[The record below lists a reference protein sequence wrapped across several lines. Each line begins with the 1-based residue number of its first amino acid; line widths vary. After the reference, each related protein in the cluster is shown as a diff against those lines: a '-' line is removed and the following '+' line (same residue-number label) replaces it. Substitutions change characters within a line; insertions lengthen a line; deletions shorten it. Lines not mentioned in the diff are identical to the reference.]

1 VVATSGQWGRRRS
14 AADRPGPARRRSV
27 SVTLLVTVL
36 VATTAVAVTV
46 VLSFQWTSERARDDA
61 ASDARFQAGLAA
73 ESVQSSLTRISTA
86 LGTAAAAPSTLAK
99 LHAPAVCSLTAAG
112 LNGYRGSHVDL
123 VLPDG
128 RVPCSSLAPVGAPAG
143 ATYGNAPWVARGLA
157 SPAPVVVR
165 TATDPLTRRAAVT
178 IAARIVEGGQPV
190 ALITAVVPVHDIA
203 DGLAS
208 AFAGPRGLTFTI
220 VEPGRD
226 SIRSASGVEGEQW
239 TPYAGSGFDA
249 GRSGTWAALDGRE
262 RLFASAAV
270 PQLGWRVFSGVDTG
284 SITAEAREAAGRQG
298 ILAIVALLAQAALA
312 WLVSRRIVRPLQ
324 AVTESIV
331 AARDEPMPAPVP
343 VGGPR
348 EVAVLAS
355 EFNAMIEARLGYE
368 AQLTDRA
375 LHDDLTQLP
384 NRALLRDRLERSIR
398 ATTGGATLAVL
409 FLDLDRFKLV
419 NDSLGHPAG
428 DALLQLVAARLTT
441 ALRPHD
447 TLARFGG
454 DVFVGVC
461 EAVDGAPGA
470 VEIARRLEASL
481 AEPFSVHG
489 QSVDVSAKF
498 GIALTT
504 DPRANPDEL
513 VREADI
519 AMYQAK
525 DTDRAWEL
533 WDDDLQIRSAHRLEL
548 LQDLRRAVEQREI
561 VVLYQPIWDVEEWQ
575 IVSVEALVRWDHPR
589 LGRLAPGQFVPL
601 AEDSGEIRVIGQY
614 VLEEALRFVATLM
627 KAGHPLTVS
636 VNVAVS
642 QLDEA
647 FVAGVA
653 ERLENE
659 QLPPECLCLEVTES
673 ALCDALGSR
682 ADALTVLRAM
692 GVHTAVDDFGT
703 GYSSLSYFQ
712 HFPFDTLKIDR
723 SFIEPLGADDGRAA
737 ALVDAIT
744 SMARALDL
752 HVVGEGVETAEQLAA
767 ARALGVRYVQGF
779 LLAKPLEAAELRA
792 LVRRQHV
799 APAAV
804 APPVPRLN
812 PA

>member
-1 VVATSGQWGRRRS
+1 M
-14 AADRPGPARRRSV
+14 
-27 SVTLLVTVL
+27 LLVTVL
-36 VATTAVAVTV
+36 VVTTAVAVTIG
-46 VLSFQWTSERARDDA
+46 LTFRWTSERARDDA
-61 ASDARFQAGLAA
+61 ASDAQFQAGLAA
-73 ESVQSSLTRISTA
+73 GSVQSSLTRISTA
-86 LGTAAAAPSTLAK
+86 LATAAAAPLTLAK
-99 LHAPAVCSLTAAG
+99 LHSPGTCTLSSAG

-128 RVPCSSLAPVGAPAG
+128 TVACSSLSDAGAPAG
-143 ATYGNAPWVARGLA
+143 ATDGDAPWIARALA
-157 SPAPVVVR
+157 SATPVVGR
-165 TATDPLTRRAAVT
+165 TATDALTHRAAVT
-178 IAARIVEGGQPV
+178 IAAPV
-190 ALITAVVPVHDIA
+190 KEDGKAVGLIAAVVPVQEIA
-203 DGLAS
+203 DGLAN
-208 AFAGPRGLTFTI
+208 AFAGPRNLTFTV
-220 VEPGRD
+220 VEPSRKA
-226 SIRSASGVEGEQW
+226 IRSASDVEGEQW
-239 TPYAGSGFDA
+239 KPYVGSGFDT
-249 GRSGTWAALDGRE
+249 GPSGTWTALDGRQ

-270 PQLGWRVFSGVDTG
+270 PQLGWRVFSGVDTD
-284 SITAEAREAAGRQG
+284 SITAEARDAAGQQG
-298 ILAIVALLAQAALA
+298 VLAIVALLALAALA
-312 WLVSRRIVRPLQ
+312 WFVSRRIVRPLQ
-324 AVTESIV
+324 WVTESIV

-343 VGGPR
+343 VDGPR

-355 EFNAMIEARLGYE
+355 EFNAMIEARLDYE

-375 LHDDLTQLP
+375 LHDDLTRLP
-384 NRALLRDRLERSIR
+384 NRALLRDRLERAIR
-398 ATTGGATLAVL
+398 AITGGATLAVL

-419 NDSLGHPAG
+419 NDSLGHPGG
-428 DALLQLVAARLTT
+428 DALLQLVAARLET
-441 ALRPHD
+441 ALRPQD

-454 DVFVGVC
+454 DEFVVVC
-461 EAVDGAPGA
+461 EDVDGPAGA
-470 VEIARRLEASL
+470 VEIARRLESSL
-481 AEPFSVHG
+481 AEPFAVHG
-489 QSVDVSAKF
+489 QSVDVSAKV

-504 DPRANPDEL
+504 DPFANPDEL

-525 DTDRAWEL
+525 DTARAWEL
-533 WDDDLQIRSAHRLEL
+533 WDDDLETRSQHRLEL

-561 VVLYQPIWDVEEWQ
+561 VVLYQPIWDVEEWR
-575 IVSVEALVRWDHPR
+575 VAGVEALVRWDHPR

-614 VLEEALRFVATLM
+614 VLEEALRFVGTLAR
-627 KAGHPLTVS
+627 AGSPLTVS

-642 QLDEA
+642 QLDDEL
-647 FVAGVA
+647 VTRIA
-653 ERLENE
+653 EQLEDA
-659 QLPPECLCLEVTES
+659 QLPPDSLCIELTES

-723 SFIEPLGADDGRAA
+723 SFIEPLGVDDGRAA

-752 HVVGEGVETAEQLAA
+752 RVVGEGIETAEQLAA

-779 LLAKPLEAAELRA
+779 LLSKPLEAGELRA
-792 LVRRQHV
+792 LVRRQHG
-799 APAAV
+799 APAALE
-804 APPVPRLN
+804 AALPRLN